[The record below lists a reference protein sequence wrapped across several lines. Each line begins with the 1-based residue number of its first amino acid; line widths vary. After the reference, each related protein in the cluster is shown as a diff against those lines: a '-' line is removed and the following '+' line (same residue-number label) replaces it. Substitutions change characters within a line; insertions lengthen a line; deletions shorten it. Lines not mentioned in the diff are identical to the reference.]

1 MIIYLYK
8 KTHNKT
14 GLQYLGKTAAQDPY
28 AYKGS
33 GKRWKLHLNKH
44 GYDVTTEILKECSTN
59 DEVKEWGGYY
69 SKLWNVVESRDWAN
83 LKEEYGDGGAQIITE
98 EHKLKIAAAMKGR
111 VFTEDHLRKLS
122 IANKGHPDYRT
133 PEVKAE
139 AARKA
144 SLKLKGRKK
153 PVGFGEKIRQAS
165 LGKKMS
171 ATAVER
177 MKAAWTPERR
187 TEQAERSRKLNEDR
201 KHRPILTCP
210 HCGKQGN
217 IAMNRYHFDNCHI
230 IKPKEVKSRAISRS
244 TPMGYIVTS
253 PDGEVITI
261 DNLREFCRNHSLNNG
276 AMVEVSLGNRKHHK
290 GWTVTRLL

>member
-83 LKEEYGDGGAQIITE
+83 LKEEYGDGGAQIMTVE
-98 EHKLKIAAAMKGR
+98 YKEKIAAAMKGR
-111 VFTEDHLRKLS
+111 TFTEEHLKKLS
-122 IANKGHPDYRT
+122 LANKGHADYRT
-133 PEVKAE
+133 PETKAE

-144 SLKLKGRKK
+144 SAKLKGVKK
-153 PVGFGEKIRQAS
+153 PKGFGEKVRQAN
-165 LGKKMS
+165 LGKKM
-171 ATAVER
+171 TVEAKEKMR
-177 MKAAWTPERR
+177 LAWTPERR
-187 TEQAERSRKLNEDR
+187 EAQAVRRRLQNE
-201 KHRPILTCP
+201 K
-210 HCGKQGN
+210 
-217 IAMNRYHFDNCHI
+217 
-230 IKPKEVKSRAISRS
+230 
-244 TPMGYIVTS
+244 
-253 PDGEVITI
+253 
-261 DNLREFCRNHSLNNG
+261 RNQSKT
-276 AMVEVSLGNRKHHK
+276 A
-290 GWTVTRLL
+290 